1 MDPCKPMKPGFDHGP
16 RLTDEEYERRISEL
30 HSRSASPL
38 TPEDERDVRR
48 QELDLAIDHR
58 LGCNFP
64 RVRRKALWAIQQRVE
79 KKRLRLTFKHVF
91 KRFFAKGL
99 IRDVQ
104 GLASCLVNEYAKVL
118 NQAELESF
126 FGSEEVRNPVLPI
139 DPGQLQ
145 E

>member
-1 MDPCKPMKPGFDHGP
+1 MEPGFDHGP

-30 HSRSASPL
+30 HSRSALPL
-38 TPEDERDVRR
+38 TREEERDVRR

-58 LGCNFP
+58 LGCHFP
-64 RVRRKALWAIQQRVE
+64 HERRRALWEIQQRVE
-79 KKRLRLTFKHVF
+79 KKRLRLMFKHVL
-91 KRFFAKGL
+91 KRCFAKGL

-104 GLASCLVNEYAKVL
+104 GLASFLVNEYAKVL

-139 DPGQLQ
+139 DPGQLKG
-145 E
+145 